1 MDLYAILYYGTIV
14 FFIYILL
21 KLRRLFNFASCVT
34 SLENKEDPI
43 NIALAKKQHDDY
55 VNIIREHV
63 DQVIEVPT
71 DEGHPD
77 CCFVEDNAVV
87 VGDKAIINFLGA
99 ESRRK
104 EVSGVEKALKEVPA
118 IKDIVHMHEIDPEAT
133 LDGGDVLY
141 TGKHLLIGL
150 SHRTNQRGADVLSKV
165 FSEKCPVYT
174 VESLLNR
181 DSLHLKC
188 IVSMLDDHTLL
199 ITDHQAGHDVE
210 QEINQKTNKHYEFV
224 RVPEQVPSNI
234 LSLDGGKFIIYQ
246 QGFPASEKVI
256 LEQLQQKR
264 GVQVKSLCMSELIKA
279 DGALTCCSIL
289 I

>member
-1 MDLYAILYYGTIV
+1 MYAIVRHLP
-14 FFIYILL
+14 LS
-21 KLRRLFNFASCVT
+21 FASCVT
-34 SLENKEDPI
+34 SVDNNDNPI
-43 NIALAKKQHDDY
+43 NIELAQKQHDDY
-55 VNIIREHV
+55 VNVIKEHV
-63 DQVIEVPT
+63 KQVIEVPA
-71 DEGHPD
+71 DEAHPD
-77 CCFVEDNAVV
+77 CCFVEDNAIVV
-87 VGDKAIINFLGA
+87 EDKAIINYLGA

-104 EVSGVEKALKEVPA
+104 EVSGVENALKEVPV
-118 IKDIVHMHEIDPEAT
+118 IKDIVHMHDIDPEAT

-150 SHRTNQRGADVLSKV
+150 SHRTNQRGADVLAKV

-174 VESLLNR
+174 IKSLLSH
-181 DSLHLKC
+181 DSLHFKC

-199 ITDHQAGHDVE
+199 ITDHKAGHDV
-210 QEINQKTNKHYEFV
+210 QEEIQQFTNNHYEFI

-246 QGFPASEKVI
+246 QDFPESEKVL
-256 LEQLQQKR
+256 LEELHKKR

-289 I
+289 IPSK